1 MRPPPL
7 RVTKIYLC
15 TILSKSI
22 KVIYSFLKAVSSFL
36 ISRFSLPTFFNS
48 ALYKEQKPFT
58 VLLLIG
64 LYFVQNFLTIAVWPY
79 IAANFQKDLSRVVLR
94 KRCSENMQQ
103 IYRRTPLPKC
113 DFNKIEKQL
122 K

>member
-1 MRPPPL
+1 MKPPPL

-15 TILSKSI
+15 SILFKSI
-22 KVIYSFLKAVSSFL
+22 KVVYPFFKAVSSFL

-48 ALYKEQKPFT
+48 ALYKEQKPVT

-64 LYFVQNFLTIAVWPY
+64 LCFVQNFLTITVWPY

-103 IYRRTPLPKC
+103 IYRRTPLPRC